1 MGDQTFESIKAA
13 ARNAFGFTVYALLV
27 VALVLMLI
35 RLLSK
40 DHVESEPD
48 WIRPQKKWERPRGI
62 VERRLQWRGK
72 MQRAIASAV
81 EYR

>member
-1 MGDQTFESIKAA
+1 MGDQNFESIKAA
-13 ARNAFGFTVYALLV
+13 ARNAFGVTVYALLV

-35 RLLSK
+35 RLLSR

-62 VERRLQWRGK
+62 VERRLKRPR
-72 MQRAIASAV
+72 MVQRTMVSV
-81 EYR
+81 KSW

>member
-13 ARNAFGFTVYALLV
+13 ARNAFGVTVYALLV

-35 RLLSK
+35 RLLSR
-40 DHVESEPD
+40 DHVESELD

-62 VERRLQWRGK
+62 VERRLKRPRMG
-72 MQRAIASAV
+72 QRTMVSV
-81 EYR
+81 KSW